1 MEDGR
6 NNTVKRGTKNM
17 KNTIN
22 FFLNGTLREVQ
33 VKAET
38 TVLELL
44 RNSLELNGI
53 KEGCGEGDC
62 GACTVVIGEV
72 REHQVHYKSAA
83 GCLYLAAKLEGKHVI
98 TIEGLGDKEKL
109 HPIQEAILQ
118 AHATQCGFCTPGVS
132 LSILALYL
140 ERKNPTKEE
149 FRRYLEGNL
158 CRCTGYVSIR
168 KVPEYLEELIVSEE
182 EIRPKYLMETEEQ
195 QLCFVQEDIYI
206 DDGITAYYSPISVEH
221 LLDFL
226 SGQSELIEGNMI
238 RFLNGGSD
246 VVVGIK
252 KHGKHDRLL
261 LDLSRIET
269 MQIMK
274 QENEMLTLGGGVSL
288 SKMIDS
294 THNIFPEFSAAIL
307 KMCSEQVRS
316 MATIA
321 GNIAN
326 ASPVADTVPLLM
338 AVDAKLTLNG
348 RKGLRTVPI
357 REFFKGYKKLDKQ
370 PDEWIQTITVPL
382 GQYNFIHFE
391 KVSKRSEVDIS
402 AVNSAI
408 ALKIENE
415 MIQKAHVA
423 CGGVGATTLSMIE
436 TSDFLEGRKME
447 AETFQKAAEIIAAEA
462 TPIGDVRGSAD
473 YRRAVLQNLLL
484 KHYLAYDSSQE
495 VSAHEE

>member
-1 MEDGR
+1 
-6 NNTVKRGTKNM
+6 M
-17 KNTIN
+17 KKTIS
-22 FFLNGTLREVQ
+22 FFLNGTLREIQ

-72 REHQVHYKSAA
+72 RDGKVHYKSVA

-98 TIEGLGDKEKL
+98 TIEGMGEKEKL
-109 HPIQEAILQ
+109 HPIQEAILK

-168 KVPEYLEELIVSEE
+168 KVPEYLEELMVCSED
-182 EIRPKYLMETEEQ
+182 IRLKYLTETEEKQ
-195 QLCFVQEDIYI
+195 MSFIQEDIYT
-206 DDGITAYYSPISVEH
+206 DDGIHGFYSPVSEAN

-226 SGQSELIEGNMI
+226 QRHPEFTEGNNI

-252 KHGKHDRLL
+252 KHGQHHRLL
-261 LDLSRIET
+261 VDLSRIEILQKIT
-269 MQIMK
+269 FDK
-274 QENEMLTLGGGVSL
+274 KSLTLGGGVSL
-288 SKMIDS
+288 ARMIDS
-294 THNIFPEFSAAIL
+294 VQDIFPEFSDTVL

-316 MATIA
+316 IATVA

-338 AVDAKLTLNG
+338 AVDAILSING
-348 RKGLRTVPI
+348 PRGFRTIPV
-357 REFFKGYKKLDKQ
+357 REFFRGYKKLAKQ
-370 PDEWIQTITVPL
+370 EDEWISTITIPL
-382 GQYNFIHFE
+382 GEYNFIHFE
-391 KVSKRSEVDIS
+391 KVSKRREVDIS
-402 AVNSAI
+402 SVNSAI
-408 ALKIENE
+408 VLKVENG
-415 MIQKAHVA
+415 IIKTAHVA
-423 CGGVGATTLSMIE
+423 SGGVGATTLYMRN
-436 TSDFLEGRKME
+436 TSGFLKGREMKERTFFE
-447 AETFQKAAEIIAAEA
+447 AYEMIAAEA
-462 TPIGDVRGSAD
+462 TPIGDVRGSAE
-473 YRRAVLQNLLL
+473 YRKAVLQNLLM
-484 KHYLAYDSSQE
+484 KHYLAYESSLE
-495 VSAHEE
+495 VDGHEA